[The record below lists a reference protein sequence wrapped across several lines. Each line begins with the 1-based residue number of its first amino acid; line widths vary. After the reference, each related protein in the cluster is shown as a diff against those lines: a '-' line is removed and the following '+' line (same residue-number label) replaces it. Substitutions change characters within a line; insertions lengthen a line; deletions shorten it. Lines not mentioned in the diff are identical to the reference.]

1 MFEKVRSPRRRDVRP
16 SLDALEER
24 ALLNAAPLHPASHA
38 NITIINKVGG
48 YRFTNFDGPNAGNIA
63 MAGTTMNG
71 IANSGT
77 AVGFT
82 TANDGTL
89 TNFTA
94 NSLKTTRARLL
105 NILGSTTAMAFGI
118 NSAGTVVGTD
128 GHGNAFS
135 LNRHGVLK
143 TFIPDGGSS
152 ATAFGINDRVNIVG
166 QYVTSTAT
174 PGFILVH
181 GGKSLITI
189 NQPTGVT
196 SDVINAQGINNH
208 GLVVGFYLGNDGQV
222 HGFTATAPRT
232 PGTTTATAV
241 TDPTITPVEPG
252 ATFVFSQ
259 ILGINDH
266 GIAVGYYGDSTLSQH
281 GYFYNTNTGTYSFL
295 DDPSAAFNN
304 AGVEVTQ
311 ITGIN
316 NSGEITGFY
325 SDANGV
331 FHGFVAT
338 AVPEPSSMALLGIG
352 VTSIAVWARRRR
364 KSTSPIQ
371 Q

>member
-1 MFEKVRSPRRRDVRP
+1 
-16 SLDALEER
+16 
-24 ALLNAAPLHPASHA
+24 
-38 NITIINKVGG
+38 
-48 YRFTNFDGPNAGNIA
+48 
-63 MAGTTMNG
+63 MNG

-82 TANDGTL
+82 TANGVTF

-94 NSLKTTRARLL
+94 NPLKTTRARLL
-105 NILGSTTAMAFGI
+105 NILGSTTAMALGI

-222 HGFTATAPRT
+222 HGFTASDRAATNGTLTGT
-232 PGTTTATAV
+232 PVA
-241 TDPTITPVEPG
+241 DPTIPTIPGEPG
-252 ATFVFSQ
+252 ATFMFSQ

-266 GIAVGYYGDSTLSQH
+266 GIAVGYFGDSTLSQH
-281 GYFYNTNTGTYSFL
+281 GFFYNTNTGKYTFL
-295 DDPSAAFNN
+295 DDPNAAFFTNPLSPT
-304 AGVEVTQ
+304 GTSEITQ
-311 ITGIN
+311 ITGIT

-338 AVPEPSSMALLGIG
+338 THPA
-352 VTSIAVWARRRR
+352 
-364 KSTSPIQ
+364 
-371 Q
+371 

>member
-1 MFEKVRSPRRRDVRP
+1 MFEKVRSPRRRDLRP
-16 SLDALEER
+16 SLDRLEER
-24 ALLNAAPLHPASHA
+24 ALLNAAPLHQASGPS
-38 NITIINKVGG
+38 ITILNKVGG
-48 YRFTNFDGPNAGNIA
+48 YRFTNFDGPNAGNTA
-63 MAGTTMNG
+63 GTGTTMNG

-82 TANDGTL
+82 TVNGVTF

-94 NSLKTTRARLL
+94 NPLKTTRARLV
-105 NILGSTTAMAFGI
+105 NINGSTTAMAFGI
-118 NSAGTVVGTD
+118 NSAGTIVGTD
-128 GHGNAFS
+128 GQGNAFS

-152 ATAFGINDRVNIVG
+152 AVAFGINDRVNIVG

-174 PGFILVH
+174 PGFILRH

-208 GLVVGFYLGNDGQV
+208 GLVVGFYLGNDGQD
-222 HGFTATAPRT
+222 HGFTATAPRKPAT
-232 PGTTTATAV
+232 ITATAV
-241 TDPTITPVEPG
+241 ADPTITPVEPG

-281 GYFYNTNTGTYSFL
+281 GFFYNTKTGKYTFL
-295 DDPSAAFNN
+295 DDPSAAFFTNPLSPT
-304 AGVEVTQ
+304 GTSEVTQ
-311 ITGIN
+311 ITGIT

-338 AVPEPSSMALLGIG
+338 THLA
-352 VTSIAVWARRRR
+352 
-364 KSTSPIQ
+364 
-371 Q
+371 

>member
-1 MFEKVRSPRRRDVRP
+1 MFEKLRSPRRRDLRP
-16 SLDALEER
+16 SLDPLEER
-24 ALLNAAPLHPASHA
+24 ALLNAAPLQLAGRVSAHVFTAKHHNLRQPQASDP
-38 NITIINKVGG
+38 NITIINQVGG
-48 YRFTNFDGPNAGNIA
+48 YRFTNFDGPNAGNA
-63 MAGTTMNG
+63 AGTGTTMNG

-94 NSLKTTRARLL
+94 NPLKTTRARLV
-105 NILGSTTAMAFGI
+105 NIIGSTTAMAFGI
-118 NSAGTVVGTD
+118 NFAGTVVGAD
-128 GHGNAFS
+128 GNGNAFS

-152 ATAFGINDRVNIVG
+152 AMAFGINDRVNIVG
-166 QYVTSTAT
+166 QFVTSIAT

-189 NQPTGVT
+189 NAPSGPNTVF
-196 SDVINAQGINNH
+196 AQGINNK
-208 GLVVGFYLGNDGQV
+208 GLVVGFYVGTDGQD
-222 HGFTATAPRT
+222 HGFTASDRAAKN
-232 PGTTTATAV
+232 GTLTGTAV
-241 TDPTITPVEPG
+241 ADPTIPAVPGEPG

-266 GIAVGYYGDSTLSQH
+266 GIAVGYYGDSTTSQH
-281 GYFYNTNTGTYSFL
+281 GFIYNTNTGTYTFL
-295 DDPSAAFNN
+295 DDPNAAFNN
-304 AGVEVTQ
+304 GVEITQ
-311 ITGIN
+311 ITGIT

-338 AVPEPSSMALLGIG
+338 THA
-352 VTSIAVWARRRR
+352 T
-364 KSTSPIQ
+364 
-371 Q
+371 